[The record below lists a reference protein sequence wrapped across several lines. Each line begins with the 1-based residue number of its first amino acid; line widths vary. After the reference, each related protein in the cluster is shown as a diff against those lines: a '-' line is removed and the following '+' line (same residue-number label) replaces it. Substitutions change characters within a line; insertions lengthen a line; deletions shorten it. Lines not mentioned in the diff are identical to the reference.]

1 MEKDERT
8 HDHYTLS
15 IKPPTGEDPQ
25 EDRKSPFPTKSRDGL
40 TPTNTSQRLTFCALA
55 NTKPAGDA
63 LESTPLQPT
72 DQRYQLYKLRWN
84 ISNCDVIRLSPPF
97 FYFSDHLAISK
108 SRSRNYKLNQTN
120 QFIEL
125 KILLVS
131 MLFYIYLKKPVFIII
146 ELFSRA
152 YRLIFKLLLTR
163 VESDTDSY
171 SCEMFICQTL
181 TSVSSLCTLPH

>member
-1 MEKDERT
+1 
-8 HDHYTLS
+8 
-15 IKPPTGEDPQ
+15 
-25 EDRKSPFPTKSRDGL
+25 L
-40 TPTNTSQRLTFCALA
+40 TPTSTSQRLTFCALA

-84 ISNCDVIRLSPPF
+84 ISNCDVIRLSSPF
-97 FYFSDHLAISK
+97 FYFSDHLAIYK

-120 QFIEL
+120 QSIEL
-125 KILLVS
+125 NILLVS

-152 YRLIFKLLLTR
+152 DRLIFKFNLLIR
-163 VESDTDSY
+163 VESDMNSY

-181 TSVSSLCTLPH
+181 NFSFFTVYASSINE